1 MTDSEK
7 VDAFIAKQT
16 QWKENFN
23 TLRKILLTTELK
35 EEIKWGKPTYTL
47 DGKIVIGVADFKN
60 HMALWFH
67 QGVFL
72 KDKHNKLVNAQE
84 GVTKALRQWRI
95 EPHDKIESQIVLE
108 YINEAIDNC
117 KAGKVL
123 KPSRNKKVEIPAL
136 LKSAFENSIELKENF
151 EKLTPGKQREY
162 TKYISEAK
170 REATQQKRLD
180 KIIPMIHQGV
190 GLHDKYKNC

>member
-16 QWKENFN
+16 QWKENFK